1 MIKFGRYRKS
11 KHSEF
16 SPFSLVTDKE
26 FVRKKF
32 GEKDVLDLFGGY
44 SVGLNE
50 EGGLVVSED
59 CDIELG
65 GLTLENLDLLFEET
79 KADFEAYRTV
89 WFFTEGKATEF
100 KEQHRI
106 PDRIFD
112 SEAHGFLSELPYNL
126 ILD

>member
-26 FVRKKF
+26 LVRKKF
-32 GEKDVLDLFGGY
+32 GEKEVLDLFGGY

-79 KADFEAYRTV
+79 KADFKAYRTV
-89 WFFTEGKATEF
+89 WFFTEGKAKKF
-100 KEQHRI
+100 KEQHKI

-112 SEAHGFLSELPYNL
+112 SEANGFLSELPYNL

>member
-32 GEKDVLDLFGGY
+32 GEKGVLDLFGGY

-89 WFFTEGKATEF
+89 WFFTEGKAKKF
-100 KEQHRI
+100 KEQHKI

-112 SEAHGFLSELPYNL
+112 SEANGFLSELPYNL